1 MPGVSLGPGDRIA
14 LLRYDV
20 STRLLRTLECATG
33 QPLDRTVSRRPTL
46 LFSTLGHAH
55 AHRKRPAGGRGARPS
70 VPTVCRGPGAD
81 RKPEIF
87 DGPTHEVEVPEN
99 LVSAPPR
106 GALGATFMA
115 FALRT
120 PGAPEAMAP
129 NVRSIVADLDPNL
142 PVYDLFPLDRAISEA
157 TWAFDLFGGL
167 FALFGAAALLL
178 AAVGHY
184 GVMAFSVEQR
194 RQEMGVRMALGADR
208 DTILKLVLGKGT
220 RQLALGI
227 TLGLLMGAAM
237 AGPMQ
242 FILYGVEVGDPVVYA
257 SIVVTLAV
265 AGLVACLV
273 PARAASRVD
282 PMASMRTQ

>member
-1 MPGVSLGPGDRIA
+1 MPGVSLGQEIVSRYFDTMFPPAFCARSSAPPANRLIA
-14 LLRYDV
+14 PYLAAQPFFSPR
-20 STRLLRTLECATG
+20 SATPTL
-33 QPLDRTVSRRPTL
+33 TVSDQRAAEEPDLPFPPFAAALALT
-46 LFSTLGHAH
+46 GN
-55 AHRKRPAGGRGARPS
+55 RKS
-70 VPTVCRGPGAD
+70 SMVPRTRSRSP
-81 RKPEIF
+81 R
-87 DGPTHEVEVPEN
+87 T
-99 LVSAPPR
+99 SAPPR